1 MVGAKTP
8 YALLLSFVVG
18 NHNLQERTN
27 VIDMFLQNI
36 DPIAV
41 EKIDKIEKE
50 KNISRQEYL
59 KVGLKRKEVLR
70 EIKDNDKGRREK
82 S

>member
-1 MVGAKTP
+1 M
-8 YALLLSFVVG
+8 G

>member
-1 MVGAKTP
+1 
-8 YALLLSFVVG
+8 VG

>member
-1 MVGAKTP
+1 
-8 YALLLSFVVG
+8 
-18 NHNLQERTN
+18 
-27 VIDMFLQNI
+27 MFLQNI

>member
-1 MVGAKTP
+1 MGAKTP
-8 YALLLSFVVG
+8 YALLSFVVG